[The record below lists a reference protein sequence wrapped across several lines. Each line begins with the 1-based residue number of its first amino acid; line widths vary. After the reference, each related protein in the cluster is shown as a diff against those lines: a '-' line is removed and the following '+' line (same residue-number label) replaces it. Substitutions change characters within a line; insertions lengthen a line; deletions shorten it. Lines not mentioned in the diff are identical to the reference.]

1 MLIQEVDSFLKKVI
15 NWIMLER
22 MQPLE
27 FNLMHILQINV

>member
-1 MLIQEVDSFLKKVI
+1 MLIQEVDSILKKVI